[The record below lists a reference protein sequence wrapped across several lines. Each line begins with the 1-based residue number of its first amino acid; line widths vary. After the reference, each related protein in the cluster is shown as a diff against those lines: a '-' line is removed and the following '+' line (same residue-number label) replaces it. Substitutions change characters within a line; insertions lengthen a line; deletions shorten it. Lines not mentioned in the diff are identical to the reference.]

1 MNLLPGGFKEGK
13 LNYLKVEVSDAS
25 SYALVSLNGRG
36 VAQCQMR
43 HARSAKG
50 GILVVNGFKEAYSF
64 RDFNIEVLATP
75 AMLNTTAL
83 ANIRGPVTLKTHW
96 STYNF
101 QPPTTAAPPTP
112 PPPAPPAPVDSTVCR
127 TTSGVKC
134 LFPFKYQVPFFPQS
148 SVTCDWHV

>member
-13 LNYLKVEVSDAS
+13 WNYLKVEVSDAS
-25 SYALVSLNGRG
+25 RYSLVSLNGRG

-43 HARSAKG
+43 HAKSAKG

-64 RDFNIEVLATP
+64 HDFNIEVLATP

-83 ANIRGPVTLKTHW
+83 ANIRGPVALKTHW

-101 QPPTTAAPPTP
+101 QPPTTAAPPTR
-112 PPPAPPAPVDSTVCR
+112 AAYD
-127 TTSGVKC
+127 TTKIFS
-134 LFPFKYQVPFFPQS
+134 LPQILES
-148 SVTCDWHV
+148 